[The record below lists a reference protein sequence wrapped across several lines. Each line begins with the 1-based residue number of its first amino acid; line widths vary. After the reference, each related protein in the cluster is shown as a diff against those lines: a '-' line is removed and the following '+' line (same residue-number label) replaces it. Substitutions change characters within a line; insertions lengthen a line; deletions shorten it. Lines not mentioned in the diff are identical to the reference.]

1 MWNVEL
7 KAMDYFRHVFPHDLE
22 YLGPVSP
29 NLPGAQYQCTVME
42 CIYGKNYEEQLFW
55 EHF

>member
-1 MWNVEL
+1 
-7 KAMDYFRHVFPHDLE
+7 MDYFRHVFPHDLE